1 MVPNHARY
9 QAALRPEED
18 DDPSKCSVRPLV
30 KPDLVLD
37 LAIAPAAALTRVSSA
52 INRKRQRAFG
62 IFKTQNEY
70 VGRVRDGDFEVWER
84 QQRAVHAVGT
94 VRDRRGGSHI
104 EVRFLIPTRTRVLTA
119 VFFALYAVV
128 AVGLAFRSPQDTV
141 TTEKALAA
149 GGGALALIAIFAVA
163 AVRQRHDLRG
173 FVNGLFGDVP
183 RI

>member
-1 MVPNHARY
+1 
-9 QAALRPEED
+9 
-18 DDPSKCSVRPLV
+18 V
-30 KPDLVLD
+30 KPDLVLE
-37 LAIAPAAALTRVSSA
+37 LAIAPAAVLTRISSA

-70 VGRVRDGDFEVWER
+70 LGHVHDGYFEIWER
-84 QQRAVHAVGT
+84 QQRAVHAVGS
-94 VRDRRGGSHI
+94 VRGRSGGSHI
-104 EVRFLIPTRTRVLTA
+104 EVRFLIPTQTRVLTA

-141 TTEKALAA
+141 TIEKALAA
-149 GGGALALIAIFAVA
+149 GGGALALIAIFALA